1 VITIR
6 GREELAR
13 LEDASRVV
21 LETLDAVEKAVAPGV
36 TTEELDRLAE
46 AEIRRHGARPAFI
59 GYRGYPKTL
68 CTSVN
73 DEVVHGIPGKRS
85 LKDGDIIGVDCGA
98 VVDGYYGDAAR
109 TLPVGRI
116 TPPIERL
123 LDVTRRALEA
133 GIAAARPGN
142 RVSDIGAAVE
152 AVAGAHGYGV
162 VRDFVGHGVGT
173 ALHEE
178 PQVPNYGPAGRG
190 GMLKPGM
197 VIAIEPMLNIGGP
210 EVVVGR
216 DGWTVRTR
224 DGSAS
229 AHFEYTVAIEPEG
242 AVILGLGRL
251 RKTGRA
257 ATPAAVGA

>member
-1 VITIR
+1 M
-6 GREELAR
+6 
-13 LEDASRVV
+13 V
-21 LETLDAVEKAVAPGV
+21 LETLELIEKAVAPGV

-46 AEIRRHGARPAFI
+46 AEIRRRGARPAFL

-73 DEVVHGIPGKRS
+73 DEVVHGIPGRRA
-85 LKDGDIIGVDCGA
+85 LREGDIVGVDCGA
-98 VVDGYYGDAAR
+98 IVGGYFGDASR
-109 TLPVGRI
+109 TMPVGTI
-116 TPPIERL
+116 DPEKAEL
-123 LDVTRRALEA
+123 LEVTRKGLEA

-152 AVAGAHGYGV
+152 AVAIPHGYGV

-178 PQVPNYGPAGRG
+178 PQIPNYGPGGRG
-190 GMLKPGM
+190 SLLRAGM
-197 VIAIEPMLNIGGP
+197 VIAIEPMFNLGRA
-210 EVVVGR
+210 EVSTDK

-229 AHFEYTVAIEPEG
+229 AHFENTVAITKDGPL
-242 AVILGLGRL
+242 VLTR
-251 RKTGRA
+251 
-257 ATPAAVGA
+257 